1 MRAIRYFLMMVPV
14 SIVSLATPEA
24 RAAKCALCQPNRD
37 IYSLFPEATSYRTV
51 DGRVDEDTRKSIEG
65 SLGRKLAFSDLGK
78 TSMCVVFKDKAPL
91 GFVHA
96 RSEIGR
102 YGAIQLVWAIDLDL
116 RVKELWV
123 RRSRE
128 KDTARLRR
136 ARFRNK
142 ILGKGWREL
151 RSYLTKSGAASTP
164 SPTRATR
171 KLIEEKAL
179 ISGIKTLLILERA
192 FGSTLRRARLL
203 GKVHSFFPGTVKVD
217 GIRDP
222 LGDNALAVV
231 EKELGSR
238 PTLVDKESFTALR
251 SVDRT
256 GSTQGIVILTNRG
269 NDMTGPEVWWSVS
282 PDGRIREALVRC
294 KVSKEVRESLASLR
308 GLRLKNLRFKLESSK
323 VVRYAAEVLAVLPAH
338 DVVSRD

>member
-1 MRAIRYFLMMVPV
+1 MRAIRYFLMMIPV
-14 SIVSLATPEA
+14 SIVSLVTPEA

-65 SLGRKLAFSDLGK
+65 SLGRKLAFGDLGK

-128 KDTARLRR
+128 KNTARLRR
-136 ARFRNK
+136 AEFRDK

-151 RSYLTKSGAASTP
+151 RSYLADASAASTP
-164 SPTRATR
+164 SLTDATW

-179 ISGIKTLLILERA
+179 LSGTKTLLMVERA
-192 FGSTLRRARLL
+192 FGSTLRARLL
-203 GKVHSFFPGTVKVD
+203 GKVHRFFPGTVKVD
-217 GIRDP
+217 EIRDP
-222 LGDNALAVV
+222 LGKHALAVV

-308 GLRLKNLRFKLESSK
+308 GLRLKNLRDKLKSSK
-323 VVRYAAEVLAVLPAH
+323 VVRYAAEVLAVLSAH